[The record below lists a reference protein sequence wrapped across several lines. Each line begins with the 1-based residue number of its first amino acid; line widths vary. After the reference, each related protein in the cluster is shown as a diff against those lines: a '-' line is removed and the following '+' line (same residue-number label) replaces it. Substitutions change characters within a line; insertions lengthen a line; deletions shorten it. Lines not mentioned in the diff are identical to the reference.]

1 MKGQNTMTPQI
12 AAVITTL
19 VQWGFS
25 VKINSVSDKDVLF
38 DCRDGNTD
46 YTKNKFNTACMLH
59 GVKLDIWSDAD
70 RVFGAFYK

>member
-1 MKGQNTMTPQI
+1 MTPQI

-38 DCRDGNTD
+38 DCRDGNTS
-46 YTKNKFNTACMLH
+46 YTVNKFSLACEIH
-59 GVKLDIWSDAD
+59 DVKLEIWSDKD